1 MNEATQNTM
10 FSSKSN
16 DWGTPQN
23 FYDKLN
29 NSFGPFTLDPC
40 SDGQNNKTDNYFTKE
55 QNGLS
60 QDWSGN
66 KVFMNPPYGRAI
78 KDWLKKAYEE
88 GQKPNTTVV
97 CLIPAR
103 TDTKYW
109 HDYVMNAQA
118 VYFVKGR
125 LKFGDSNNSAPF
137 PSAVIVFTSA
147 LSPFGTI
154 MGAMGREQKAAQR
167 SRAQAKERRSES
179 EDG

>member
-1 MNEATQNTM
+1 MIPSRLAIEEMEHWEAQMDKNTQRAM

-23 FYDKLN
+23 FYDKLD

-109 HDYVMNAQA
+109 HDYVMKAQA

-154 MGAMGREQKAAQR
+154 MGAMGRE
-167 SRAQAKERRSES
+167 
-179 EDG
+179 

>member
-1 MNEATQNTM
+1 MDKNAQNTM

-109 HDYVMNAQA
+109 HDYVMKAQA

-154 MGAMGREQKAAQR
+154 MGAMGRE
-167 SRAQAKERRSES
+167 
-179 EDG
+179 

>member
-1 MNEATQNTM
+1 MDKNTQNTM

-154 MGAMGREQKAAQR
+154 MGAMGRE
-167 SRAQAKERRSES
+167 
-179 EDG
+179 

>member
-1 MNEATQNTM
+1 MDKNTQRAM

-23 FYDKLN
+23 FYDKLD

-109 HDYVMNAQA
+109 HDYVMKAQA

-154 MGAMGREQKAAQR
+154 MGAMGRE
-167 SRAQAKERRSES
+167 
-179 EDG
+179 

>member
-1 MNEATQNTM
+1 MVLWGVQMDKNTQDAM

-16 DWGTPQN
+16 EWSTPQK

-66 KVFMNPPYGRAI
+66 KVFMNPPYGREI

-109 HDYVMNAQA
+109 HNYVMKAQA

-154 MGAMGREQKAAQR
+154 MGAMGRE
-167 SRAQAKERRSES
+167 
-179 EDG
+179 

>member
-1 MNEATQNTM
+1 MDKNAQNTM

-16 DWGTPQN
+16 DWATPQG

-29 NSFGPFTLDPC
+29 KTFGPFTLDPC
-40 SDGQNNKTDNYFTKE
+40 SNGQNNKTDNYFTQE
-55 QNGLS
+55 QDGLS

-66 KVFMNPPYGRAI
+66 KVFMNPPYGRSI
-78 KDWLKKAYEE
+78 KDWLRKAYME

-109 HDYVMNAQA
+109 HDYVMKAQA

-147 LSPFGTI
+147 LSPFDTI
-154 MGAMGREQKAAQR
+154 MGAMERE
-167 SRAQAKERRSES
+167 
-179 EDG
+179 

>member
-1 MNEATQNTM
+1 MDKNTQNTM

-16 DWGTPQN
+16 DWATPQV

-29 NSFGPFTLDPC
+29 KTFGPFTLDPC
-40 SDGQNNKTDNYFTKE
+40 SDGQNNKTDNYFTQE
-55 QNGLS
+55 QDGLS

-154 MGAMGREQKAAQR
+154 MGAMGRE
-167 SRAQAKERRSES
+167 
-179 EDG
+179 